1 MACPLHILC
10 FSFIIKPT
18 RHGTGNNCY
27 TDIPWQNISQ
37 DPIQTTSADPES
49 KGENIMAQ
57 NVLVVV
63 AGHQI
68 TEEELQAFI
77 GHLPKEQQAYASNPQ
92 FKEHCKEQLITFHA
106 LAKCGEDEKLDE
118 TEEYKKGME
127 NARQDILVQMVL
139 KETIESVSVSDEEV
153 KDYYEQNKAQFVKGA
168 TVNAKHIL
176 TDSEEKCAAILE
188 SIVNGEK
195 TFEEA
200 AKESSTCPSGAQGGD
215 LGEFGK
221 GQMVKEFEDAAFQ
234 AEPGHVVGPVKTQ
247 FGYHL
252 IKVEKKNE
260 AKEAG
265 FAEVKDPIRAE
276 LLKRK
281 QDQAY
286 LAKVKE
292 LKEKYVQK

>member
-1 MACPLHILC
+1 
-10 FSFIIKPT
+10 
-18 RHGTGNNCY
+18 
-27 TDIPWQNISQ
+27 
-37 DPIQTTSADPES
+37 
-49 KGENIMAQ
+49 MAQ
-57 NVLVVV
+57 NVLAVV

-139 KETIESVSVSDEEV
+139 KETVESVSVSDEEV

-200 AKESSTCPSGAQGGD
+200 AKESSTCPSGANGGD

-221 GQMVKEFEDAAFQ
+221 GQMVKEFEDAAFA
-234 AEPGHVVGPVKTQ
+234 AEIGHVVGPVKTQ

-252 IKVEKKNE
+252 IKVEDKKDAEDAKLDDVKEQIKSEIMQKKQQE
-260 AKEAG
+260 A
-265 FAEVKDPIRAE
+265 
-276 LLKRK
+276 
-281 QDQAY
+281 Y
-286 LAKVKE
+286 TAKVEE
-292 LKEKYVQK
+292 LKKKYMA

>member
-1 MACPLHILC
+1 
-10 FSFIIKPT
+10 
-18 RHGTGNNCY
+18 
-27 TDIPWQNISQ
+27 
-37 DPIQTTSADPES
+37 
-49 KGENIMAQ
+49 
-57 NVLVVV
+57 
-63 AGHQI
+63 
-68 TEEELQAFI
+68 
-77 GHLPKEQQAYASNPQ
+77 
-92 FKEHCKEQLITFHA
+92 
-106 LAKCGEDEKLDE
+106 
-118 TEEYKKGME
+118 ME
-127 NARQDILVQMVL
+127 RTYIR
-139 KETIESVSVSDEEV
+139 IESTLLLAVTCYKMDRKEWKNLLQEAVSEAES
-153 KDYYEQNKAQFVKGA
+153 YHFVR
-168 TVNAKHIL
+168 IL
-176 TDSEEKCAAILE
+176 TKEAGLWLPLLKKSREEKCAAILE

>member
-1 MACPLHILC
+1 
-10 FSFIIKPT
+10 
-18 RHGTGNNCY
+18 
-27 TDIPWQNISQ
+27 
-37 DPIQTTSADPES
+37 
-49 KGENIMAQ
+49 MAQ
-57 NVLVVV
+57 NVLAVV

-106 LAKCGEDEKLDE
+106 LAKCGE
-118 TEEYKKGME
+118 
-127 NARQDILVQMVL
+127 
-139 KETIESVSVSDEEV
+139 
-153 KDYYEQNKAQFVKGA
+153 
-168 TVNAKHIL
+168 
-176 TDSEEKCAAILE
+176 
-188 SIVNGEK
+188 
-195 TFEEA
+195 
-200 AKESSTCPSGAQGGD
+200 
-215 LGEFGK
+215 

>member
-1 MACPLHILC
+1 
-10 FSFIIKPT
+10 
-18 RHGTGNNCY
+18 
-27 TDIPWQNISQ
+27 
-37 DPIQTTSADPES
+37 
-49 KGENIMAQ
+49 MAQ
-57 NVLVVV
+57 NVLAVV

-118 TEEYKKGME
+118 TEEYRKGME

-200 AKESSTCPSGAQGGD
+200 AKESSTCPS
-215 LGEFGK
+215 
-221 GQMVKEFEDAAFQ
+221 
-234 AEPGHVVGPVKTQ
+234 Q

>member
-1 MACPLHILC
+1 MVRETIV
-10 FSFIIKPT
+10 
-18 RHGTGNNCY
+18 
-27 TDIPWQNISQ
+27 IPISRGKI
-37 DPIQTTSADPES
+37 PRRIRSEQTADPEN
-49 KGENIMAQ
+49 KGEIIMAQ
-57 NVLVVV
+57 NVLAVV

-118 TEEYKKGME
+118 TEEYRKGME